1 MSKVHIKRAEPARVC
16 GKNEGTTDM
25 KRWDG
30 LVDGYLESCEQ
41 RGLSEETRQSIRYEL
56 EQWGCW
62 LRRRQPRVDLEQVG
76 HDLHIQYI
84 WSRTRFRSKATVV
97 SVARIVSRLAAVSTP
112 GSGNVFV
119 PAGMSLNRARAGHVM
134 LEPSGFPA
142 MGTLIVSAPGRGVTS
157 PCQPLCNS
165 R

>member
-1 MSKVHIKRAEPARVC
+1 MRKVHIKRAEPARVC

-112 GSGNVFV
+112 GSGNGLRSGRHVAE
-119 PAGMSLNRARAGHVM
+119 PGEGRSRDARTIRI
-134 LEPSGFPA
+134 PA